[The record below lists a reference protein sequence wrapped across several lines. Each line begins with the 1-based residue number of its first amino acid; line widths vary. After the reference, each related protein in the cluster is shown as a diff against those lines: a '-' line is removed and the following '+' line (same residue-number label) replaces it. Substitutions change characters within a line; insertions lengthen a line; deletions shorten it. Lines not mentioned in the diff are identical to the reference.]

1 MSMEKQFYRIQ
12 EVAEIIGLGKSM
24 TYKLVLEGHIPS
36 VHLAGCRARRVPKL
50 ALDKW
55 IADQSAKAT
64 GGDGSY

>member
-1 MSMEKQFYRIQ
+1 MEKQFYRVQ

-36 VHLAGCRARRVPKL
+36 IHLAGCRARRVPKQ

-55 IADQSAKAT
+55 IADQSAQAT
-64 GGDGSY
+64 GGDSSY